1 MRKKIIALGHEAS
14 LSGAPKLFLEL
25 LKELKKQDYDIIIF
39 LKTGGDLLSDFSK
52 IGKIFV
58 LDSINK
64 TNNPLFRLLIR
75 CLPIYRIR
83 DAYLKFFFARQNPV
97 IVLNYTL
104 VNSKLLPYLDRV
116 KIPML
121 TVAQEMKGV
130 ISLFDKLKINNSKQ
144 IFERTNYFISC
155 SKSVKD
161 DLVEAYN
168 INEKKSK

>member
-83 DAYLKFFFARQNPV
+83 DVYLKFFCKAKPCH
-97 IVLNYTL
+97 
-104 VNSKLLPYLDRV
+104 
-116 KIPML
+116 
-121 TVAQEMKGV
+121 
-130 ISLFDKLKINNSKQ
+130 
-144 IFERTNYFISC
+144 C
-155 SKSVKD
+155 S
-161 DLVEAYN
+161 
-168 INEKKSK
+168 